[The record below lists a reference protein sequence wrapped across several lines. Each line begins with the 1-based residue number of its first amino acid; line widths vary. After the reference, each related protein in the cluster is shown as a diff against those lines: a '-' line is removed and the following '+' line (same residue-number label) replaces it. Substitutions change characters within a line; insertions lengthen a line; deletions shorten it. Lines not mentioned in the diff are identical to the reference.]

1 MSLTFYYAP
10 QSSASPTHWI
20 LEELK
25 VPYEKVL
32 VDLKTEEQK
41 KEPFLAINPNGRV
54 PVLVHDGTTI
64 FESVAIAIHLGET
77 FGVERGLYPA
87 PGAARAEA
95 LKWLVWCNVS
105 LGEATSRFI
114 NNTSDRVPA
123 ELRNEKVG
131 AIAKED
137 IAGLLRTLN
146 AALEEKPYLT
156 GNAFSIV
163 DAHLASWIEFLG
175 IVGIDVSSFA
185 AISAWAKR
193 CGERPAA
200 QVQ

>member
-25 VPYEKVL
+25 VPYEKVRI
-32 VDLKTEEQK
+32 DLQAEEQK
-41 KEPFLAINPNGRV
+41 KAPFLAINPNGKV
-54 PVLVHDGTTI
+54 PVLVHDGATI

-77 FGVERGLYPA
+77 FGVERGLFPA

-114 NNTSDRVPA
+114 HNTSRHIPA
-123 ELRNEKVG
+123 ELRNEKAG

-137 IAGLLRTLN
+137 IARLLRTLN

-156 GNAFSIV
+156 GDTFSIV
-163 DAHLASWIEFLG
+163 DAHLASWIAFIG
-175 IVGIDVSSFA
+175 IVGIDVSPFD
-185 AISAWAKR
+185 AISTWAKR

-200 QVQ
+200 KVQ

>member
-32 VDLKTEEQK
+32 IDLRTEEQK
-41 KEPFLAINPNGRV
+41 KEPFLAINPNGKV

-77 FGVERGLYPA
+77 FGVERGLFPA

-114 NNTSDRVPA
+114 QNTSDRVPA
-123 ELRNEKVG
+123 ELRNEKAG
-131 AIAKED
+131 ALAKED
-137 IAGLLRTLN
+137 VARLLRTLN
-146 AALEEKPYLT
+146 AALEKKSYLM
-156 GNAFSIV
+156 GEAFSIV

-175 IVGIDVSSFA
+175 IIGIDVSPFA

-200 QVQ
+200 KVQ